1 MVALP
6 SARRSSSIAPPRRVG
21 RHELLAELGR
31 GGMASVYLAR
41 GFGSAGFER
50 LAAVKLLHRNLCAD
64 QDFVEMFLDEA
75 RVAARLHHPNAT
87 AIIDVGAEG
96 PQLYMV
102 MDYVE
107 GDTLHAVQ
115 CAATGLRRA
124 VPLGIAL
131 RVVLDALAG
140 LDAAHELRGPD
151 GESLGLIHRDAT
163 PHNILIGVDGAARL
177 VDFGI
182 ARAAGRIGVTS
193 VGVLKGKLPFMAPEQ
208 IRGRAVDRRA
218 DIFSMGVTLWE
229 TIALRRCFPSRE
241 GAPLSR
247 LADEGYRPLREVAPQ
262 VPEAL
267 DAICRR
273 ALAFDRNERF
283 DTASAFAEAIED
295 AFRADLAT
303 QRELGQFMSVVAADK
318 LVVERE
324 AARRSSHPMPSRPM
338 RASRTAT
345 PVPPIDLRPP
355 RVPTFG
361 PPAARPLQSPLGDG
375 LMDEEDITRIAHP
388 TRPPPAVV
396 RERRPLTL
404 PPLPPRERPSIA
416 PRKADAAAS
425 ALSDVH
431 TQAFPL
437 QRSRPSVVPQP
448 PAEPKA
454 GTPSLT
460 APPEDDG
467 RVSEVRLVVPAAL
480 ASAVADFNAAPVVL
494 ELPKITTALQ
504 LPAAPAPPP
513 RTEGWFRAL
522 LRRLWSRS

>member
-6 SARRSSSIAPPRRVG
+6 SARKSSSIAPPRRVG
-21 RHELLAELGR
+21 RHELLVELGR

-50 LAAVKLLHRNLCAD
+50 LAAVKLLHRSLCAD

-87 AIIDVGAEG
+87 AIIDVGSEG

-115 CAATGLRRA
+115 CAATALRRA

-208 IRGRAVDRRA
+208 IRGRPIDRRA

-247 LADEGYRPLREVAPQ
+247 LADEGYRPLREVAPH

-273 ALAFDRNERF
+273 ALAFDRTERF

-303 QRELGQFMSVVAADK
+303 QR
-318 LVVERE
+318 
-324 AARRSSHPMPSRPM
+324 
-338 RASRTAT
+338 
-345 PVPPIDLRPP
+345 
-355 RVPTFG
+355 
-361 PPAARPLQSPLGDG
+361 
-375 LMDEEDITRIAHP
+375 
-388 TRPPPAVV
+388 
-396 RERRPLTL
+396 
-404 PPLPPRERPSIA
+404 
-416 PRKADAAAS
+416 
-425 ALSDVH
+425 
-431 TQAFPL
+431 
-437 QRSRPSVVPQP
+437 
-448 PAEPKA
+448 
-454 GTPSLT
+454 
-460 APPEDDG
+460 
-467 RVSEVRLVVPAAL
+467 
-480 ASAVADFNAAPVVL
+480 
-494 ELPKITTALQ
+494 
-504 LPAAPAPPP
+504 
-513 RTEGWFRAL
+513 
-522 LRRLWSRS
+522 

>member
-1 MVALP
+1 
-6 SARRSSSIAPPRRVG
+6 
-21 RHELLAELGR
+21 
-31 GGMASVYLAR
+31 MASVYLAR

-50 LAAVKLLHRNLCAD
+50 LAAVKLLHRALCTD

-87 AIIDVGAEG
+87 AILDVGAEG
-96 PQLYMV
+96 PQLFMV

-115 CAATGLRRA
+115 CAASALRRA

-131 RVVLDALAG
+131 RVILDALAG

-151 GESLGLIHRDAT
+151 GTSLGLIHRDAT
-163 PHNILIGVDGAARL
+163 PHNVLIGVDGAARL

-208 IRGRAVDRRA
+208 ILGRAVDRRVDVFA
-218 DIFSMGVTLWE
+218 MGVTLWE
-229 TIALRRCFPSRE
+229 TMALRRCFPSRE

-273 ALAFDRNERF
+273 ALAFDRADRF
-283 DTASAFAEAIED
+283 PTAAAFAEAIED

-318 LVVERE
+318 LFVERE
-324 AARRSSHPMPSRPM
+324 AARRSSHPIPTRSVSPSRTP
-338 RASRTAT
+338 T
-345 PVPPIDLRPP
+345 PVPAMDLRPP

-361 PPAARPLQSPLGDG
+361 PPSRRPLQSPLGDG
-375 LMDEEDITRIAHP
+375 LLDGEDVTAIAHP
-388 TRPPPAVV
+388 SRPPPAPVAQ
-396 RERRPLTL
+396 RRPLTL
-404 PPLPPRERPSIA
+404 PPLPPLAAASKERASIA
-416 PRKADAAAS
+416 PKPERADAS
-425 ALSDVH
+425 ALPDVP

-437 QRSRPSVVPQP
+437 QRPRPSLVS
-448 PAEPKA
+448 APKVEA
-454 GTPSLT
+454 RAAA
-460 APPEDDG
+460 APPPESAVDEG
-467 RVSEVRLVVPAAL
+467 RVSEVRIAVPSAL
-480 ASAVADFNAAPVVL
+480 ATAVAEFNVAPVVL
-494 ELPKITTALQ
+494 ELPRPVVLS
-504 LPAAPAPPP
+504 APPP
-513 RTEGWFRAL
+513 PPKPEGRFRAL
-522 LRRLWSRS
+522 LRRLWSRG